1 MASNDFSRIR
11 DAELRG
17 RLFEHLDGLTL
28 CGVLPPVLDR
38 GVVQEVAEAG
48 GDVDDLADGYSANAG
63 YLNVALRMLASQGI
77 LRVSRADDRVFY
89 RANPEAAWETW
100 IERSD
105 AYASG
110 RGWIACAEGL
120 WNRTAE
126 PLSGESREALEAALE
141 AHALL
146 DPDHP
151 VEGKVRVHVEG
162 AIAAPWLVAVGFAH
176 GTVPIREP
184 SRCARVVAG
193 FHPSVQDAWHRVASK
208 LGWEVQGEL
217 TATGL
222 FFVSRA
228 AAYGV
233 TTSYART
240 LVWSEE
246 LIFGDGHH
254 LWRTAP
260 GESEI
265 HVDRTLNVW
274 GSGGAHGAYFHF
286 LDEVVE
292 RIFNAPLEEQP
303 AGICDM
309 GCGNGA
315 LLLHLEEVVRT
326 RTERGRHLA
335 QRPLLLVGAD
345 YNAEALVATAA
356 HFQAKGVRGNFLR
369 GDIGDPDTLA
379 VDLWELH
386 GLRLSDMLNVRSFL
400 DHNRVFNRPLSDRPR
415 LPMGTGAFAFRGERL
430 LLRDVEQS
438 LLEHFLKWAPYV
450 AQHGLLVIEL
460 HTVTPA
466 QAAERLGGMPA
477 TAYDATHGLTDQY
490 IVELPVFDTLA
501 GEAGLEIVEVSSRT
515 FPERLPATVSLRYFL
530 A

>member
-1 MASNDFSRIR
+1 MASDAFSRLR
-11 DAELRG
+11 EVELRG
-17 RLFEHLDGLTL
+17 KLFEHLDGLAL

-38 GVVQEVAEAG
+38 GVVQEVVEAG

-77 LRVSRADDRVFY
+77 LKASRADDRVFY
-89 RANPEAAWETW
+89 RANPEAAWEAW
-100 IERSD
+100 IDLSG
-105 AYASG
+105 AYATG
-110 RGWIACAEGL
+110 RAWLMHAEGI
-120 WNRTAE
+120 WNRTDE
-126 PLSGESREALEAALE
+126 PLDGASREALEAALE

-146 DPDHP
+146 DQDHP
-151 VEGKVRVHVEG
+151 VAGKVRVHLEG
-162 AIAAPWLVAVGFAH
+162 AIAAPWLVLLGFAH
-176 GTVPIREP
+176 GTAPVKNAAA
-184 SRCARVVAG
+184 CARVVST
-193 FHPSVQDAWHRVASK
+193 FHPSVEDAWHRVANK
-208 LGWEVQGEL
+208 LGWEVRGEL

-233 TTSYART
+233 TTSYIRT

-246 LIFGDGHH
+246 LLFGDGHH
-254 LWRTAP
+254 LWRVAP
-260 GESEI
+260 GDSEI

-274 GSGGAHGAYFHF
+274 GSGGAHGAYFRF
-286 LDEVVE
+286 FDEVIE
-292 RIFNAPLEEQP
+292 RIFNEPIEFQP
-303 AGICDM
+303 VGICDM

-315 LLLHLEEVVRT
+315 LLLHLEEVIRT
-326 RTERGRHLA
+326 RTLRGRHLVEH
-335 QRPLLLVGAD
+335 PLKLVGAD
-345 YNAEALVATAA
+345 YHQEALVATAA
-356 HFQAKGVRGNFLR
+356 HFQAKGVRGSFLR
-369 GDIGDPDTLA
+369 GDIGDPDSLA

-400 DHNRVFNRPLSDRPR
+400 DHNRVYNRPISDRLR
-415 LPMGTGAFAFRGERL
+415 LPLGTGAFAFRGERL

-438 LLEHFLKWAPYV
+438 LLEHFLRWAPYV
-450 AQHGLLVIEL
+450 ARHGLLVIEL

-466 QAAERLGGMPA
+466 QAAERLGRMPA

-490 IVELPVFDTLA
+490 IVEIPVFDTLA
-501 GEAGLEIVEVSSRT
+501 GEAGLEIVEASSRT

>member
-1 MASNDFSRIR
+1 MRE
-11 DAELRG
+11 AELRA
-17 RLFEHLDGLTL
+17 RLFEHLDGLTM

-38 GVVQEVAEAG
+38 GVVHEVVEAG
-48 GDVDDLADGYSANAG
+48 GDVDDLASEYAANPG

-89 RANPEAAWETW
+89 RANPEAAWEAW
-100 IERSD
+100 LERSEV
-105 AYASG
+105 YGSG
-110 RGWIACAEGL
+110 RGWMACAEGL
-120 WNRTAE
+120 WNRADE
-126 PLSGESREALEAALE
+126 PLPSESREALEAALE
-141 AHALL
+141 AHHLL
-146 DPDHP
+146 DPDEP
-151 VEGKVRVHVEG
+151 VEGRVRVHLEG
-162 AIAAPWLVAVGFAH
+162 AIVAPWLVALGFAH
-176 GTVPIREP
+176 GTAPIRNATQCE
-184 SRCARVVAG
+184 RVLTG
-193 FHPSVQDAWHRVASK
+193 FHPSVQDAWHRVAGR
-208 LGWEVQGEL
+208 LGWEEREEL

-222 FFVSRA
+222 FFVARA

-233 TTSYART
+233 TTSYTRT

-254 LWRTAP
+254 LWRVAP
-260 GESEI
+260 GDSEI

-274 GSGGAHGAYFHF
+274 GSGGAHSAYFRY

-292 RIFNAPLEEQP
+292 RIFNEPLEDQP

-315 LLLHLEEVVRT
+315 LLLHLDEVVRT
-326 RTERGRHLA
+326 KTLRGRHLD
-335 QRPLLLVGAD
+335 QKPLLLVGAD
-345 YNAEALVATAA
+345 FNAEALVASAA
-356 HFQAKGVRGNFLR
+356 HFQEKGVRGSFLR

-386 GLRLSDMLNVRSFL
+386 GLRLSELLNVRSFL
-400 DHNRVFNRPLSDRPR
+400 DHNRMFNRPISDRLR

-466 QAAERLGGMPA
+466 QAAERCGSMPA

-490 IVELPVFDTLA
+490 IVEIPVFDTLA
-501 GEAGLEIVEVSSRT
+501 GEAGLEIVEASSRT

>member
-1 MASNDFSRIR
+1 MAQRFSKLRE
-11 DAELRG
+11 AELRS
-17 RLFEHLDGLTL
+17 RLFEHLDGLAL
-28 CGVLPPVLDR
+28 CGVLPPVVER
-38 GVVQEVAEAG
+38 GVLEEVLEAG
-48 GDVDDLADGYSANAG
+48 GDVDDLADGYSANPG
-63 YLNVALRMLASQGI
+63 YLNVALRMCASQGL

-89 RANPEAAWETW
+89 RANPEGAWEAW
-100 IERSD
+100 LGVVE
-105 AYASG
+105 AYGAG
-110 RGWIACAEGL
+110 RQWLMHAEGL
-120 WNRTAE
+120 WNRTTE
-126 PLSGESREALEAALE
+126 PLEDAARAELEAALD
-141 AHALL
+141 AWAAL

-151 VEGKVRVHVEG
+151 VAGKVRTHLEG
-162 AIAAPWLVAVGFAH
+162 AVAAPWLVAVGFAH
-176 GTVPIREP
+176 GTAPVRDAAA
-184 SRCARVVAG
+184 CGRVVRS
-193 FHPSVQDAWHRVASK
+193 FHPTVEDAWHRVAVA
-208 LGWEVQGEL
+208 LGWEAGGEL
-217 TATGL
+217 TATGE
-222 FFVSRA
+222 FFVARA

-233 TTSYART
+233 TASYIRT
-240 LVWSEE
+240 LIWSEE
-246 LIFGDGHH
+246 LVFGDGHH
-254 LWRTAP
+254 LWRVAP
-260 GESEI
+260 GDSEI

-274 GSGGAHGAYFHF
+274 GSGGAHGAYFRF

-292 RIFNAPLEEQP
+292 RIFNAPIDEQP

-315 LLLHLEEVVRT
+315 LLLHLEHVVRT
-326 RTERGRHLA
+326 RTVRGQVLDIH
-335 QRPLLLVGAD
+335 PLKLVGSD
-345 YNAEALVATAA
+345 FNQEALVATAA
-356 HFQAKGVRGNFLR
+356 HFAQRGVRGNFLK
-369 GDIGDPDTLA
+369 GDIGDPDSLA

-400 DHNRVFNRPLSDRPR
+400 DHNRIFNRPVSERPR

-460 HTVTPA
+460 HTVTPT
-466 QAAERLGGMPA
+466 QAAERLGAMPA

-490 IVELPVFDTLA
+490 IVEIPVFDALA